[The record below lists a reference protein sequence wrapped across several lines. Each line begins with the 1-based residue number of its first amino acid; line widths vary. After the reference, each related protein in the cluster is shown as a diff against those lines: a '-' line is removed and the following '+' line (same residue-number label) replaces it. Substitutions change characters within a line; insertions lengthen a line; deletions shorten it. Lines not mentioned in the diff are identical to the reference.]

1 MGADNHGWACET
13 ANECNRAGGREK
25 KERRVAHGR
34 GGTETHTRRT
44 SENRAGT
51 GTHTA
56 VTEVNEGESGEL
68 RLVEM
73 IILVARGNNAGECTK
88 KSAQKPQQP
97 DQT

>member
-1 MGADNHGWACET
+1 MGADNHGWVCEA
-13 ANECNRAGGREK
+13 ANECNRVGGREK

-34 GGTETHTRRT
+34 GGTETHTHRT

-56 VTEVNEGESGEL
+56 VTEPNGAESGEL

-73 IILVARGNNAGECTK
+73 TTLVARGSEERECTQ
-88 KSAQKPQQP
+88 KSA
-97 DQT
+97 